1 MLGLSVDN
9 AKALIASEQAKGD
22 KEDEG
27 EEDDEEENMPEDFLG
42 AVRKFIKDLEEMDAQ
57 DALRDFNLQVRF
69 QGHVDTT
76 PPDHLAAILC
86 VFISEALGSV
96 DLKAPKVQPG
106 AVAKSMQGKF
116 ERW

>member
-27 EEDDEEENMPEDFLG
+27 EEDDEEEDMPEDFLG

-57 DALRDFNLQVRF
+57 DALREFNLQVRF

-76 PPDHLAAILC
+76 PPDHLGAIMRVLVEDAC
-86 VFISEALGSV
+86 TAC
-96 DLKAPKVQPG
+96 DLSTPKLQPT
-106 AVAKSMQGKF
+106 AV
-116 ERW
+116 